1 LSQIERAAIEQQVRS
16 LGPWF
21 HQIDLGDGLLTRDIA
36 PTPGISQPR
45 DHPLS
50 RWLVL
55 KDAIPAD
62 LSGKRVLDIGCAEGF
77 FALEMARRGA
87 DVVAMDAAPNMI
99 RRLDWLISH
108 FSMNNIQT
116 KIATIESLDK
126 SKEKYDLIL
135 MIGLLYH
142 LRNPQQGLDIVGR
155 MTDTLYVESALHKK
169 DDGSYLYLQPPIEGV
184 HSIPKWMPTES
195 CVLAM
200 LRFTGFPDVKILDRA
215 HPQRGIYLARR

>member
-1 LSQIERAAIEQQVRS
+1 LWIYRKAIGRIHLSEIERAEIEQKVRS

-36 PTPGISQPR
+36 
-45 DHPLS
+45 

-55 KDAIPAD
+55 KDAIPTD

-77 FALEMARRGA
+77 FAIEMARRGA
-87 DVVAMDAAPNMI
+87 DVVAVDAAPNMI

-108 FSMNNIQT
+108 FSINNIQT
-116 KIATIESLDK
+116 KIASIESLDK

-142 LRNPQQGLDIVGR
+142 LRNPQLGLDIVSR
-155 MTDTLYVESALHKK
+155 LTDTLYVESALHKT
-169 DDGSYLYLQPPIEGV
+169 DDGSYLHLQPPIEGV

-200 LRFTGFPDVKILDRA
+200 LRFAGFPDIRTLDRP
-215 HPQRGIYLARR
+215 HPYRGIYLAQR